1 MATWSWEGKTR
12 SGELR
17 RGIIDAEDERGV
29 YLQLRQQD
37 IMPEKVKK
45 QIKGLKLPKITRGVS
60 RKELVVFVRQF
71 ATMVDA
77 GLPLVQCLEIISSQ
91 QTNMNFKRIL
101 TDIKEYVA
109 GGGTFAA
116 ALQRHPKVFD
126 ELFVNL
132 VAAGEIGGI
141 LDTILNRLATYIE
154 KNAKLARKVK
164 GAMAYPIGITAVSVL
179 VIVVLLKYVIPSF
192 EKMFADIGSELPGLT
207 QIVIGLS
214 YTLRQ
219 NFTLF
224 IIAGVGVAFGFRA
237 IIQTERGRLIFDTI
251 LLKLPLFG
259 SLFRRVA
266 VARFTRTMGTMIAS
280 GVPILDALEV
290 VAKSAGNRV
299 IERAIYEVRE
309 RVSEGSNMA
318 DPLAK
323 TNVFPN
329 MVVQM
334 IAVGEST
341 GAMDSMLS
349 KIADFYDEEVEVSV
363 EGLTKLMEPM
373 MLVILGGIVGTILL
387 AMYLPIF
394 SIAGTAGG

>member
-1 MATWSWEGKTR
+1 M
-12 SGELR
+12 
-17 RGIIDAEDERGV
+17 
-29 YLQLRQQD
+29 
-37 IMPEKVKK
+37 
-45 QIKGLKLPKITRGVS
+45 
-60 RKELVVFVRQF
+60 
-71 ATMVDA
+71 
-77 GLPLVQCLEIISSQ
+77 
-91 QTNMNFKRIL
+91 
-101 TDIKEYVA
+101 
-109 GGGTFAA
+109 
-116 ALQRHPKVFD
+116 
-126 ELFVNL
+126 
-132 VAAGEIGGI
+132 
-141 LDTILNRLATYIE
+141 ATYIE